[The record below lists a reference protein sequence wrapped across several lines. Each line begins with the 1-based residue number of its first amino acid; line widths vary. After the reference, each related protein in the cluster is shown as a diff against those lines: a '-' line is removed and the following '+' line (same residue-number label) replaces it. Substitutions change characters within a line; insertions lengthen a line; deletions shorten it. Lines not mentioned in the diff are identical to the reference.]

1 MALPAALGSLSTL
14 PAALG
19 LSTAFPATFGP
30 LSVPPLGGLAG
41 DVDLLLF
48 LIVGALAGAHCLG
61 MCGPLVSTYA
71 DRITAGRDDRRERMT
86 LFDVRQHA
94 LFNLGRTAGYA
105 AVGGILGLAGSLVV
119 GTTATI
125 DPIATAVRGGVGVAV
140 GLFIVAAGLG
150 YLLRGTTATATL
162 SGLPGLGHVFG
173 RLTGLLTA
181 KIDRLAGSP
190 GIVGLGTV
198 HALLPCPILYPAYL
212 YAFAIGDPV
221 RGALALGLLGLG
233 TIPTLLAYGLA
244 FGSLSV
250 GHRRQLHRAMGVAF
264 LALGYLPLAHG
275 LMLFG
280 VDLPYPDVPFYQP
293 LTP

>member
-1 MALPAALGSLSTL
+1 MVDLAAGIALALP
-14 PAALG
+14 
-19 LSTAFPATFGP
+19 TAGT
-30 LSVPPLGGLAG
+30 VAG
-41 DVDLLLF
+41 DADLVLF
-48 LIVGALAGAHCLG
+48 LVVGALAGAHCLG
-61 MCGPLVSTYA
+61 MCGPLVTTYA
-71 DRITAGRDDRRERMT
+71 DRITAQRAGAERDRVT
-86 LFDVRQHA
+86 LFDVRQHG
-94 LFNLGRTAGYA
+94 LFNLGRTVGYT
-105 AVGGILGLAGSLVV
+105 AVGGVLGLAGSLLV
-119 GTTATI
+119 GTAATI
-125 DPIATAVRGGVGVAV
+125 DLIATPVRGGVGILV
-140 GLFIVAAGLG
+140 GLFILAAGAG

-162 SGLPGLGHVFG
+162 TGLPGLGRVFG

-181 KIDRLAGSP
+181 KVDRLAGST

-221 RGALALGLLGLG
+221 RGALALGLLGVG

-244 FGSLSV
+244 LGSLSV
-250 GHRRQLHRAMGVAF
+250 GRRRTLHRAMGVAF

-293 LTP
+293 L